1 MHASICMYKVCKMKR
16 EKQKTYILMVFICS
30 DAVGTELNYLFNF
43 LISLCFFL
51 LIIFYFISC
60 VSRCFE

>member
-1 MHASICMYKVCKMKR
+1 MRASICMYKVCKMKR
-16 EKQKTYILMVFICS
+16 EKQKTYICS

>member
-1 MHASICMYKVCKMKR
+1 VRASICMYKVCKMKR
-16 EKQKTYILMVFICS
+16 EKQKTYICS

-51 LIIFYFISC
+51 LINLLFYFLC
-60 VSRCFE
+60 Q

>member
-1 MHASICMYKVCKMKR
+1 MRASICMYKVCKMKR
-16 EKQKTYILMVFICS
+16 EKQKTYICS

-51 LIIFYFISC
+51 LINLLFYFLC
-60 VSRCFE
+60 Q